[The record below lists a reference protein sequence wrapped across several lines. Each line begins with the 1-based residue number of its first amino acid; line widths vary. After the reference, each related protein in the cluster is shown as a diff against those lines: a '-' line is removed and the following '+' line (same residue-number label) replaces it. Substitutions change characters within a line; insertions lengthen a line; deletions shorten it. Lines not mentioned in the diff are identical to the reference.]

1 MRKEIGKWAAESVK
15 QGEGIMDNQYIK
27 YLNQFGG
34 SAIRQLAK
42 EYSGSFNTNKYLKW
56 IIANT
61 GDVDVR
67 EFIDEEA
74 KQVDFTGFNL
84 KRLPDLSSFENIMKI
99 VATNSGLTVFPDGN
113 ELPPNVDNV
122 ILSKNQIPELTFSNF
137 DKLKKLK
144 VILAMDNP
152 YTKIDVDNLI
162 NFIKSS
168 EEIFT
173 IGLSPAD
180 VKKIS
185 NYDEYFEK
193 LSNLRKELGPFE
205 FPVIE
210 PFGFDFND

>member
-1 MRKEIGKWAAESVK
+1 M
-15 QGEGIMDNQYIK
+15 
-27 YLNQFGG
+27 
-34 SAIRQLAK
+34 
-42 EYSGSFNTNKYLKW
+42 
-56 IIANT
+56 
-61 GDVDVR
+61 
-67 EFIDEEA
+67 
-74 KQVDFTGFNL
+74 
-84 KRLPDLSSFENIMKI
+84 
-99 VATNSGLTVFPDGN
+99 
-113 ELPPNVDNV
+113 LPPNVDNI
-122 ILSKNQIPELTFSNF
+122 ILSKNQIPELTFKNF
-137 DKLKKLK
+137 DKLNKLK

-173 IGLSPAD
+173 IGLSSAD